1 MLTYVDAYGFHWNMN
16 GPILRSPEIF
26 YGLAQRILIQQ
37 LRFSVFKGA
46 QCTEEGREVHKLC
59 LGLVLLVGWV

>member
-1 MLTYVDAYGFHWNMN
+1 MN